1 MASEEYEQARRRKGK
16 PMHQLGDECVL
27 FAFARDLEPALRVAS
42 GDTVRIRTQDCF
54 GNQVQ
59 APEDQLDEIDW
70 DAINPAT
77 GPVYV
82 EGAVPGGALKVSIDN
97 IELDAQTASCTGKD
111 EGVCG
116 DRFDAWSTRLCAIE
130 DGKLRWSDKLS
141 IPLNPMIGVI
151 GVAPEGE
158 PVNCGTPGSHGGNM
172 DNTAITTGATLYFPV
187 AVEGALFGCGD
198 MHAAMGDGE
207 ISVSGAEVAGW
218 ATVTLTALPDLH
230 LADPLIE
237 NDTHFGVIYDED
249 QLARNEVPLQAAVY
263 FDDMYVDS
271 GMQLDTLSRVGN
283 SHYWTTNEFEHD
295 GLHGSLVFKHL
306 YTEALNRGD
315 LEELF

>member
-158 PVNCGTPGSHGGNM
+158 PVNLS
-172 DNTAITTGATLYFPV
+172 
-187 AVEGALFGCGD
+187 
-198 MHAAMGDGE
+198 
-207 ISVSGAEVAGW
+207 
-218 ATVTLTALPDLH
+218 
-230 LADPLIE
+230 LI
-237 NDTHFGVIYDED
+237 HI
-249 QLARNEVPLQAAVY
+249 
-263 FDDMYVDS
+263 
-271 GMQLDTLSRVGN
+271 
-283 SHYWTTNEFEHD
+283 
-295 GLHGSLVFKHL
+295 
-306 YTEALNRGD
+306 
-315 LEELF
+315 